1 MLLATLK
8 DAGFATIFKMKFKF
22 RLANSTRAPL
32 CRSPWRIRVNA
43 KEQPVLKFPGIITFF
58 HGQVPVSGAPNE
70 KILLQVSE
78 CQFYIISV
86 IFVRFKGLFLNAKK
100 NVSVR
105 IR

>member
-8 DAGFATIFKMKFKF
+8 DAGFVTIFKMKFKF
-22 RLANSTRAPL
+22 RLANVPL

-43 KEQPVLKFPGIITFF
+43 KEQPVLKFPGIITFI

-86 IFVRFKGLFLNAKK
+86 LFVRFKGLFLNAKK